1 MSEKKVTMK
10 VFGMTCDDCV
20 RTVSD
25 GLTAAGAQ
33 VLSVSL
39 EDGITVV
46 KIDDEKIS
54 PESVVKAPVF
64 GEKSH
69 YKAQLRRV
77 E

>member
-1 MSEKKVTMK
+1 MVSKKVTMR

-25 GLTAAGAQ
+25 GLKDGGATDIF
-33 VLSVSL
+33 VSL
-39 EDGITVV
+39 KDGTASAVVDDSRMKPEDLS
-46 KIDDEKIS
+46 KI
-54 PESVVKAPVF
+54 PVF

-69 YKAQLRRV
+69 YKAQVRKV